1 MTAANVRAQLKTYLG
16 TSPRFARSARWLP
29 VLSAAAAV
37 ALVLGGIVVL
47 RYRLRDDPT
56 FSALPL
62 LAILL
67 VFFVAIVVGELFR
80 VRQPDSR
87 HTAPLATAAA
97 LAFAMTVESPV
108 GTQAV
113 YGAPVVIAFTVA
125 GMVMGLL
132 PSLLRS
138 KPLRLP
144 DLASSLVA
152 ITVAAYLFRE
162 VPISNGRTVL
172 QLQQTWRPDLLALVM
187 VLISAFSLTIEVLLL
202 AVKRAVRS
210 HAPFLRTFQD
220 EFLAA
225 SGLTAALS
233 ATGAL
238 VALAERPLGVLAIPL
253 FLFPLGLTQFAV
265 RRQSAIR
272 RTNGQTIRTLSR
284 LTELGGYTETGHA
297 ARVAELAL
305 AMGHHLGMS
314 ERDALDLE
322 YAALLH
328 DIGQVS
334 LAEPIPGGATV
345 LAAPV
350 DQRRIAHDGAEIV
363 RQTGVLDT
371 VAVILE
377 AQTTSYRQVRELG
390 EDLPLASRIIKVSN
404 AYDDMAGDRPT
415 VTRSRAALERIQ
427 LGLGYEYDPRVVEAL
442 GRVLERGES

>member
-1 MTAANVRAQLKTYLG
+1 
-16 TSPRFARSARWLP
+16 
-29 VLSAAAAV
+29 VLSAVLAV
-37 ALVLGGIVVL
+37 CVTASGLIVGSVAFM
-47 RYRLRDDPT
+47 RFRLRDDAT
-56 FSALPL
+56 YSVVPL
-62 LAILL
+62 LPILG
-67 VFFVAIVVGELFR
+67 VFFVAVVVGELFR
-80 VRQPDSR
+80 ARQQDSR

-97 LAFAMTVESPV
+97 LAFAMTVQAPV
-108 GTQAV
+108 GNPVLYQA
-113 YGAPVVIAFTVA
+113 PMVISITAAAMLV
-125 GMVMGLL
+125 GLL
-132 PSLLRS
+132 PSLVRRQ
-138 KPLRLP
+138 PVYLP

-152 ITVAAYLFRE
+152 IAVAALLFRE
-162 VPISNGRTVL
+162 VPFVDGHTVL
-172 QLQQTWRPDLLALVM
+172 EQQGSWRPDLLALAM
-187 VLISAFSLTIEVLLL
+187 VLISAFSLTLEVLLL
-202 AVKRAVRS
+202 SVRRAARS

-220 EFLAA
+220 EYIAA

-265 RRQSAIR
+265 RRQGAIR

-297 ARVAELAL
+297 ARVAALSL
-305 AMGHHLGMS
+305 AMGHNLGMS
-314 ERDALDLE
+314 ERDVLDLE

-334 LAEPIPGGATV
+334 LSEPIPGGATL

-350 DQRRIAHDGAEIV
+350 DQRRIAHYGAEIV

-390 EDLPLASRIIKVSN
+390 EDLPLASRIIKVCN
-404 AYDDMAGDRPT
+404 AYDDMAGDQPT
-415 VTRSRAALERIQ
+415 LERRSAAMERIH
-427 LGLGYEYDPRVVEAL
+427 LGLGYEYDPRVVDAL
-442 GRVLERGES
+442 GRVLARNAIQQPQAKAG